1 MDTHFRNFVIQTS
14 TIFFSECYPSEVIL
28 LWTYIASSGQVS
40 GKWGTF
46 GDSLKFNGNDLTKVY
61 LSFVV
66 ERGRE
71 SSPSVNASP
80 SVFFPV
86 PGNLCLLH
94 DYQLK
99 ALHREVFRD
108 RKCPWRKIKYCLG
121 CRKSTEVNSC
131 CSRAHPKPD
140 NFPPYLPSP
149 PSISYSILKGRAAS
163 QSPASWRQGWNGLVI
178 ICLCLQKA
186 SRLDSNTKEDK
197 ITFLFPGN

>member
-46 GDSLKFNGNDLTKVY
+46 GDSLKFNGNDLIKVY

-71 SSPSVNASP
+71 PSPSVNASP

-149 PSISYSILKGRAAS
+149 PLHLLLHFEREGGFTVPCLMAPGLKWPCHHLFVPAKSFKIRLKHQGRQNNFS
-163 QSPASWRQGWNGLVI
+163 VSW
-178 ICLCLQKA
+178 
-186 SRLDSNTKEDK
+186 
-197 ITFLFPGN
+197 